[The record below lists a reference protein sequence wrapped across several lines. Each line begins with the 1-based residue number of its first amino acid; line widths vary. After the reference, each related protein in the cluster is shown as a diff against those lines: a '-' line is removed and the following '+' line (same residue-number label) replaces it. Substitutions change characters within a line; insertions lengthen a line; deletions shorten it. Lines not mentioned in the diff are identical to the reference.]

1 MNNSLRKALLDRTPA
16 FGAWMQIG
24 HPAPAEIFGRLGFD
38 WICVDLEHG
47 AVDVETLTNVFRTI
61 DAYGSAPVARL
72 PYADTIWI
80 KRALD
85 AGARGLIVPMVNSE
99 DIARNAIRQAKY
111 PPLGE
116 RGYGYSRA
124 NLHGIDFSEYIR
136 TANEEIALVM
146 QIEHR
151 DGIDE
156 IDAILDV
163 PGVDGAFIGPLDL
176 SGSYGMTGQLD
187 CPEMVDALSRFRQA
201 CSARRKAAGMHIVHP
216 AAENIAAA
224 VSDGYSLIALGLDNV
239 FLAGAAR
246 DALSQARAVSS
257 RAVTV

>member
-1 MNNSLRKALLDRTPA
+1 MD
-16 FGAWMQIG
+16 I
-24 HPAPAEIFGRLGFD
+24 
-38 WICVDLEHG
+38 EHG
-47 AVDVETLTNVFRTI
+47 GFDVETMTNVFRTI
-61 DAYGSAPVARL
+61 DAYGSASVARL

-80 KRALD
+80 KRTLD
-85 AGARGLIVPMVNSE
+85 AGE
-99 DIARNAIRQAKY
+99 Y

-136 TANEEIALVM
+136 TANEEISLVM

-151 DGIDE
+151 DG

-176 SGSYGMTGQLD
+176 SGSYGKTAQLD
-187 CPEMVDALSRFRQA
+187 CPEMIDALSRFRQA
-201 CSARRKAAGMHIVHP
+201 CSAHRKAAGMHIVHP
-216 AAENIAAA
+216 ARENIKAAI
-224 VSDGYSLIALGLDNV
+224 SDGYSMIALGLDNI

-246 DALSQARAVSS
+246 DALNQARALSS
-257 RAVTV
+257 RE

>member
-1 MNNSLRKALLDRTPA
+1 MNNPFRKALLDRTPT

-24 HPAPAEIFGRLGFD
+24 HPAPAEIFGRLGFN

-47 AVDVETLTNVFRTI
+47 AVGVETMTNVFRTI
-61 DAYGSAPVARL
+61 DAYGSVPVARL

-85 AGARGLIVPMVNSE
+85 AGARGLIIPMVNSAE
-99 DIARNAIRQAKY
+99 IAGRAMLQAKY

-136 TANEEIALVM
+136 TANEEIAVVM

-151 DGIDE
+151 DGING

-163 PGVDGAFIGPLDL
+163 PAVDGAFIGPLDL
-176 SGSYGMTGQLD
+176 SGSYGKTGQLD
-187 CPEMVDALSRFRQA
+187 CPEMIDALSRFRRA
-201 CSARRKAAGMHIVHP
+201 CSAHRKAAGMHIVHP
-216 AAENIAAA
+216 AAENIEAAI
-224 VSDGYSLIALGLDNV
+224 SDGYSMIALGLDNV

-246 DALSQARAVSS
+246 DALNLARALSS
-257 RAVTV
+257 RQ